1 MRLNLLLFA
10 IVALITSI
18 NASAIQS
25 SALKQDSLSSVR
37 KMGTTRSLRIEKET
51 KEERAVSDFLTK
63 IKNLV
68 KSKKVPK
75 VVPTNVDPK
84 LTKVASIKVPTEL
97 STVATM
103 PTQSSSVQS
112 KLNKLVKSNANT
124 EQAFSTLKLGSPT
137 TKLFDA
143 DALPL
148 FVRFLEKSS
157 VPGAKN
163 IYKNGVETLL
173 THFPEKRLITIVNSG
188 LKSKSELSFA
198 TADRLRAGLVSKWW
212 SEGKD
217 ARGITLLLK
226 NGEKVLSKSN
236 KELVAKYTLAYNR
249 AYITKLP

>member
-10 IVALITSI
+10 IVALVTSI
-18 NASAIQS
+18 NASGIQS
-25 SALKQDSLSSVR
+25 SALMQDSLSSVR
-37 KMGTTRSLRIEKET
+37 KMGTNRLLRIENET

-68 KSKKVPK
+68 KPKKVPK
-75 VVPTNVDPK
+75 VAPTNVDPK
-84 LTKVASIKVPTEL
+84 LTKVASIKVPPEL
-97 STVATM
+97 STVAKM
-103 PTQSSSVQS
+103 PTQSSSVKS

-124 EQAFSTLKLGSPT
+124 EQAFLALKIDNR
-137 TKLFDA
+137 KRLFDP
-143 DALPL
+143 DVLPM
-148 FVRFLEKSS
+148 FVRFLEISS
-157 VPGAKN
+157 PPGAKN

-173 THFPEKRLITIVNSG
+173 KHLSEKDFITIVNSG
-188 LKSKSELSFA
+188 LKSKSELSLA

-212 SEGKD
+212 SEGKGV
-217 ARGITLLLK
+217 REITLLLK